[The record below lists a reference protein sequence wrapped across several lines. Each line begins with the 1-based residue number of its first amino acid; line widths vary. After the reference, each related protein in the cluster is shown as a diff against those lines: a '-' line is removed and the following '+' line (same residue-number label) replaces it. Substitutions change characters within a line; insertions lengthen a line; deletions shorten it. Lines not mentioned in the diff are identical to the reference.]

1 MNMRRNSEPIP
12 AELGH
17 ELASLFSMHH
27 QQIEEP
33 SVDDPCMISRG
44 NAKSSNKRTRHSA
57 GFTMPMSV
65 SLSQLPHHH
74 PELEP
79 KKRKIQRITSTL
91 PQRMSSLSKKKAS
104 KRDTSAPNSRADGGG
119 NEQSSAASHSP
130 HQALLDAFSEQSKM
144 ATVRPTLSIDGFFI
158 EHTEEQIKAYDMQV
172 IEAIRSQ
179 DIEQLRQ
186 MHKSGRQLQCA
197 NKFGESLVHMACR
210 RGFVDVV
217 RFLVDEAG
225 VSVRVRDDY
234 GRTVLHDACWTSE
247 PNEELVEYLIRQCPE
262 LLLMSDK
269 RGNAPFEYARREHW
283 GRWVTF
289 VQENIYI

>member
-1 MNMRRNSEPIP
+1 MNKRPSPSNADNSGGIKRIRIRTNDLCPLDVHKLKVAATIP
-12 AELGH
+12 NDVAVAIPTGIDLSNVHTSANASAEFH
-17 ELASLFSMHH
+17 KMNA
-27 QQIEEP
+27 
-33 SVDDPCMISRG
+33 VRMISSD
-44 NAKSSNKRTRHSA
+44 KPVIHITPTSSISRSSSSTSDETTSPQSYLLQRFGATS
-57 GFTMPMSV
+57 FVP
-65 SLSQLPHHH
+65 SLSM
-74 PELEP
+74 
-79 KKRKIQRITSTL
+79 K
-91 PQRMSSLSKKKAS
+91 
-104 KRDTSAPNSRADGGG
+104 N
-119 NEQSSAASHSP
+119 
-130 HQALLDAFSEQSKM
+130 
-144 ATVRPTLSIDGFFI
+144 FFI

-172 IEAIRSQ
+172 IQAIRTQ

-283 GRWVTF
+283 GRWVKF
-289 VQENIYI
+289 LVQKEEIFGHIAVVG